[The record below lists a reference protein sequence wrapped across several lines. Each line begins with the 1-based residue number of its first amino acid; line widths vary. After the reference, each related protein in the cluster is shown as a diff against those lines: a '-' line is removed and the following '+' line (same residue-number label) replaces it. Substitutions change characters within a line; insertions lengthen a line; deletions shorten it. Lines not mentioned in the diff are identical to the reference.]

1 MPSSRAEWRRWLE
14 KHPERTEGVWVVY
27 PKKSSVLDGPR
38 YDELVEEA
46 LCFGWIDSLTRRA
59 DADRTIQ
66 WFSPRRKGG
75 VWSASNKQRI
85 ERMVAEGMMTDRGQA
100 AIDAA
105 RADGSWSRYDDVEA
119 MVIHPDLQEAF
130 QAHPAA
136 RAAYEALAPSHRKQ
150 HLWWVYSAKRPETR
164 TKRIGE
170 LMQRLV
176 DQHVP

>member
-105 RADGSWSRYDDVEA
+105 RADGSWSRYDDAEA